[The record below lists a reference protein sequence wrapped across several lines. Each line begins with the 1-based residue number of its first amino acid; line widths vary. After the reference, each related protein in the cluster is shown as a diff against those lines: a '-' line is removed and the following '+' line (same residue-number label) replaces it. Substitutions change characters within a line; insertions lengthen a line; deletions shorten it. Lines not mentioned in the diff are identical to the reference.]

1 MIDAR
6 MFPPGEDAR
15 LRCPLAPRDGKG
27 NREMATGTAMGTRL
41 RALLSEPLLQ
51 FALLGLA
58 LFVVNRLW
66 GAKDIADN
74 MRIVVDAPLVAHQSQ
89 LYAVQFGAAPD
100 ALTLESLLQRYTREE
115 ALYREGMRL
124 HLDAG
129 DEVIRQRVVQ
139 KMETL
144 LADAEIIPEPAA
156 AQLREFHAHNAARYT
171 EAGEVSFRQIYFALE
186 GGQAAR
192 AESRARAALS
202 RLKIQPDARIDSDAL
217 AIGESFTGL
226 DSAEVARRFGNSTFA
241 RAVNEAPA
249 GNWSG
254 PYASGFGMHLL
265 RVESRSAPRVQPLEQ
280 VRSRVRED
288 FLAAAR
294 ESARERRIAGILA
307 RYSVVKV
314 DAR

>member
-1 MIDAR
+1 MS
-6 MFPPGEDAR
+6 
-15 LRCPLAPRDGKG
+15 
-27 NREMATGTAMGTRL
+27 TGTAMRSRL

-58 LFVVNRLW
+58 LFAVNRLW
-66 GAKDIADN
+66 GGRDIAAD
-74 MRIVVDAPLVAHQSQ
+74 MRIVVDAPLVTHQSQ

-144 LADAEIIPEPAA
+144 LADAEIIPEPTA
-156 AQLREFHAHNAARYT
+156 AQLQEFHAQNAARYT
-171 EAGEVSFRQIYFALE
+171 AAGEASFRQIYFAVE
-186 GGQAAR
+186 GGRTAL

-202 RLKIQPDARIDSDAL
+202 RLRIQPDARIDSDAL

-226 DSAEVARRFGNSTFA
+226 DSAEVARRFGNSPFA
-241 RAVNEAPA
+241 RAVDEAPVQS
-249 GNWSG
+249 WSG
-254 PYASGFGMHLL
+254 PYASGFGLHLL

-280 VRSRVRED
+280 VQSRVRED

-294 ESARERRIAGILA
+294 ESARERRVAQILA
-307 RYSVVKV
+307 RYSVVKS